1 MGELI
6 RREAAATP
14 LTFSGERLTA
24 AVSGQ
29 VEIEHYHRYLLAREF
44 CRGRDVLDVAAGEGY
59 GTALLAQVAR
69 SVVGVEIDESAVMA
83 ARVEF
88 ERPNL
93 RFEQGDARALA
104 LPNASVDVAVT
115 FETLEHLAEQDV
127 FLAELRRVLRPGG
140 LLIIST
146 PDRDA
151 YSPAGAPPNPYHV
164 LELTQPEFKALLQR
178 HFACSAIAAQRAL
191 IGSVIL
197 GAGEDGSV
205 RSYERRS
212 ETVIEGSGHLSRAP
226 YLLAFASDA
235 ALPLLPNSVYVHR
248 ADLDTDPRIRRE
260 AELSLISAKQAAVDA
275 LARADSAEARI
286 AVAEQRVIAAVA
298 RATDG
303 AEREAAAA
311 QMIAELQRASQE
323 ASAAAAA
330 ELRNQSEQAASVL
343 EQASTAAAAELQRQ
357 SEAAAADMQH
367 AAALAAVRLARL
379 QHRLE
384 AAEQRTAAA
393 ALEAD
398 QLGHRSL
405 ALQGQVARA
414 EERAERAE
422 REAAETMHRLAM
434 EITGHHE
441 AQQQARLAGQRLA
454 LIETSSVWRSTRPLR
469 RVGERFPSL
478 ARGLRRSAQVVWW
491 TGTLQVHRR
500 YRMWRSNR
508 RPRLQAVPEPAVLH
522 IAPPEPRAEI
532 PAPLRPQDIRIP
544 SSREPDVSVIIST
557 YGQLGV
563 TLACLKSIAD
573 HAPRCSL
580 EVIVV
585 DDAYPG
591 PEDMGALRD
600 VVGIQLVRNAS
611 NLGFLLSCNLA
622 ARAAKG
628 RYIHML
634 NNDTELQHGAI
645 DALVDLL
652 DIRSDAAMAGSKLL
666 FPDGRLQEAGGI
678 LWDDASGWNYGRGE
692 DPSCPEYS
700 YVREVDYCSGASI
713 MVRRAMFE
721 AVGGFDED
729 FAPAYYEDADLAFRL
744 RAWRLC
750 VLYEPR
756 SVVVHHEG
764 MSHGTD
770 LASGVK
776 AHQVVNQ
783 ARMAERWG
791 ATLAREN
798 YPNGQH
804 VMRARDRAR
813 TRKVILVIDH
823 YTLEPDRD
831 AGSRSVMGII
841 DSLLDAGWVVKFWP
855 LNRLYSLVYTTA
867 LERRGIE
874 VLDQRWPGD
883 LGAWMRENGGELDH
897 LLVIRPDVAAEVLPH
912 LMRNTNA
919 VLSFYGVDLHFA
931 RMRRQASLD
940 PNPKLLRDTE
950 SMERLERRVWRH
962 FDVVIYPS
970 EEEAATVRTM
980 APHTL
985 ARGIVPFCFDAL
997 PARAAP
1003 VTGHSILFVAGFAH
1017 PPNVDAA
1024 MFLIN
1029 EIIPRL
1035 EQEIGPVRVVLAGS
1049 NPTEAVQ
1056 ALAGLDVE
1064 VTGYVTDEALGALYD
1079 RHRVSVVPLRFGAGV
1094 KGKVVES
1101 LSRGLSL
1108 VTTSIGA
1115 QGITGLGEIVPVH
1128 DDVAGIV
1135 DALRLLLTDDAAWM
1149 TQSAAQMAF
1158 ARRWFSPAAMQ
1169 RSVLSAL
1176 EAGEAARLREAA
1188 IEPRSEDKLKSGS
1201 FGTLPQVT
1209 ASPVEID
1216 QAFASLAEWQTWV
1229 SKNTIVFDEAKAD
1242 EIGERILRAGLVEPL
1257 TGTVISPA
1265 EIEHAGRNWRE
1276 GLGAG
1281 GLNSRMRAVL
1291 ALIDEKV
1298 GARSPHQVQIFATE
1312 AVTAFALRMRGRFA
1326 RFHGAEYG
1334 ADADARRALYPIPHE
1349 DLTAL
1354 SLPSGRFDLVTT
1366 NEVLEH
1372 VPDLDAALREIARV
1386 LKPGGW
1392 HVGTHPFFFMEQTG
1406 DRRSLLLDNE
1416 VAHLKKPEYH
1426 GNPVDQDAGSLVFE
1440 TPGWDIIA
1448 RAKAAG
1454 FRNAHMRFVASE
1466 KHGYITENTGVFVFC
1481 AQR

>member
-6 RREAAATP
+6 RREAAAAP
-14 LTFSGERLTA
+14 SAFSGERLTA
-24 AVSGQ
+24 AISGQ

-69 SVVGVEIDESAVMA
+69 SAVGVEIDEDVVIA
-83 ARVEF
+83 ARAEF

-93 RFEQGDARALA
+93 RFELGDARS
-104 LPNASVDVAVT
+104 LPLPDASVDVAVT
-115 FETLEHLAEQDV
+115 FETLEHLAEHDV

-151 YSPAGAPPNPYHV
+151 YSPAGTLPNPYHV
-164 LELTQPEFKALLQR
+164 LELTQTEFKALLQR
-178 HFACSAIAAQRAL
+178 HFACSTVAAQRAL

-197 GAGEDGSV
+197 GAGEEGSV

-226 YLLAFASDA
+226 YLLALASDA
-235 ALPLLPNSVYVHR
+235 ALPPLPNSVYVYR
-248 ADLDTDPRIRRE
+248 ADLDTDPRVRRE
-260 AELSLISAKQAAVDA
+260 AELGRISAEQATVEA
-275 LARADSAEARI
+275 LARADAAEARI
-286 AVAEQRVIAAVA
+286 AAAEQQVVDAVTRAAE
-298 RATDG
+298 G
-303 AEREAAAA
+303 GEREAGAAR
-311 QMIAELQRASQE
+311 MIAELQESAEQAAAALER

-330 ELRNQSEQAASVL
+330 EL
-343 EQASTAAAAELQRQ
+343 QRR
-357 SEAAAADMQH
+357 SEAATADMQH
-367 AAALAAVRLARL
+367 AAALAAARLARL
-379 QHRLE
+379 EHRLE
-384 AAEQRTAAA
+384 ASEQRAAA
-393 ALEAD
+393 AELEVD
-398 QLGHRSL
+398 QLGHLGL

-414 EERAERAE
+414 EERAQRAE
-422 REAAETMHRLAM
+422 HEAAETLHRLSAEM
-434 EITGHHE
+434 TGHHE
-441 AQQQARLAGQRLA
+441 ARQDAHLLGQRLA
-454 LIETSSVWRSTRPLR
+454 AIEASSVWRTTRPLR
-469 RVGERFPSL
+469 RVGQRFPLL
-478 ARGLRRSAQVVWW
+478 ARSLRRGAKLAWW
-491 TGTLQVHRR
+491 TGTFQVHRR
-500 YRMWRSNR
+500 YRVWRTVR
-508 RPRLQAVPEPAVLH
+508 HQRLQAMSGPTSEPAVLQ
-522 IAPPEPRAEI
+522 IASSEPSAESSMALPPA
-532 PAPLRPQDIRIP
+532 LRPQDIRIP
-544 SSREPDVSVIIST
+544 SAREPDVSVIIST

-573 HAPRCSL
+573 HAPRCLL

-585 DDAYPG
+585 DDAYSG
-591 PEDMGALRD
+591 PEDMGALRN
-600 VVGIQLVRNAS
+600 VAGIQLVRNAS

-628 RYIHML
+628 RYVYML
-634 NNDTELQHGAI
+634 NNDTELRPGAI

-652 DIRSDAAMAGSKLL
+652 DTRPDAAMAGSKLL

-692 DPSCPEYS
+692 DPSRPEYS

-713 MVRRAMFE
+713 LIRRSAFE
-721 AVGGFDED
+721 SVGGFDEE

-744 RAWRLC
+744 RARRMR

-764 MSHGTD
+764 TSHGTD
-770 LASGVK
+770 LAAGVK
-776 AHQVVNQ
+776 AHQVINQ

-791 ATLAREN
+791 TTLAREN
-798 YPNGQH
+798 YPSGQH
-804 VMRARDRAR
+804 VLRARDRAR
-813 TRKVILVIDH
+813 TRKVVLVIDH
-823 YTLEPDRD
+823 YTPEPDRD
-831 AGSRSVMGII
+831 AGSRSAMGII
-841 DSLLDAGWVVKFWP
+841 DSLIDAGWVVKFWP
-855 LNRLYSLVYTTA
+855 YNRLYSPVYTVA

-912 LMRNTNA
+912 LMRNTDA
-919 VLSFYGVDLHFA
+919 VLSMYGVDLHFA

-940 PNPKLLRDTE
+940 PNPKLLQDAE
-950 SMERLERRVWRH
+950 AMERLERRVWRH

-970 EEEAATVRTM
+970 EEEAAVVRAM

-985 ARGIVPFCFDAL
+985 ARGIVPFCFDAF

-1003 VTGHSILFVAGFAH
+1003 VAGHSILFVAGFAH
-1017 PPNVDAA
+1017 TPNVDAA
-1024 MFLIN
+1024 MFLMH
-1029 EIIPRL
+1029 EIVPLL

-1049 NPTEAVQ
+1049 NPTEAVR

-1064 VTGYVTDEALGALYD
+1064 VTGYVTDEALGALYN

-1101 LSRGLSL
+1101 LSRGLPL

-1115 QGITGLGEIVPVH
+1115 QGIAGLGEVVPVR

-1135 DALRLLLTDDAAWM
+1135 AALKLLLTDDAAWM
-1149 TQSAAQMAF
+1149 AQSAAQMAF
-1158 ARRWFSPAAMQ
+1158 AQRWFSREAMQ
-1169 RSVLSAL
+1169 RSVLAAFA
-1176 EAGEAARLREAA
+1176 AGEAARPREPT
-1188 IEPRSEDKLKSGS
+1188 IKPCSGSKLKPEPLA
-1201 FGTLPQVT
+1201 LPPQGGQRT
-1209 ASPVEID
+1209 SAAPVEID
-1216 QAFASLAEWQTWV
+1216 QTFLSLAEWKAWASEHASV
-1229 SKNTIVFDEAKAD
+1229 ADPAAAD
-1242 EIGERILRAGLVEPL
+1242 EIGGRILRTGFVEPL
-1257 TGTVISPA
+1257 TGTAIPPA
-1265 EIEHAGRNWRE
+1265 EIEHAGLDWRE
-1276 GLGAG
+1276 GLTAR

-1298 GARSPHQVQIFATE
+1298 GARPPDKVQIFATE
-1312 AVTAFALRMRGRFA
+1312 AVTPFALRMRGRFA

-1334 ADADARRALYPIPHE
+1334 ADADARGALYPIPHE
-1349 DLTAL
+1349 DLAAL

-1372 VPDLDAALREIARV
+1372 VPDLDAALRELARV

-1392 HVGTHPFFFMEQTG
+1392 HVGTHPFVMMAEAG
-1406 DRRSLLLDNE
+1406 DRRSLLLDGE
-1416 VAHLKKPEYH
+1416 VAHLKVPEYH
-1426 GNPVDQDAGSLVFE
+1426 ANPADWAAGSLVFE
-1440 TPGWDIIA
+1440 TPGWNIIERA
-1448 RAKAAG
+1448 RAAG

-1466 KHGYITENTGVFVFC
+1466 KHGYITANIGVFVFC
-1481 AQR
+1481 AQK